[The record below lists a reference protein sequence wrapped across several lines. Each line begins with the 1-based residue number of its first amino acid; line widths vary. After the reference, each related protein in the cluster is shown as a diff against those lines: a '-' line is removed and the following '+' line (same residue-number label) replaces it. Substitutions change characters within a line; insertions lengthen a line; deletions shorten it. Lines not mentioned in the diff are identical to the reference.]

1 MTKADLFVERSADF
15 LADLSR
21 KAAAEGGLA
30 ARLAQP
36 LAEDAV
42 FLRKLKPTLV
52 MARLRGEAPTD
63 GHVDIAPAE
72 PQASAP
78 EPDPA
83 PKKKSSGG
91 PNVLVVAAAAFAIGV
106 LVAKVV
112 DWRGHA
118 HPRF

>member
-63 GHVDIAPAE
+63 GHVDIEPAE
-72 PQASAP
+72 PPPAVS
-78 EPDPA
+78 EPAPA
-83 PKKKSSGG
+83 PKKKGSGG
-91 PNVLVVAAAAFAIGV
+91 PNALVVAAAAFAIGV

-118 HPRF
+118 HPRL